1 MDRNTFDSL
10 SSQDQINYINN
21 QLLQGHT
28 ITNICKIIGI
38 GRTTIRDRF
47 KKVGYEYNQKTKI
60 YESIVEI
67 ISTENIKKQDSSNKV
82 VVADADNHLGLKN
95 ILSNFNEMDIKLN
108 EVYSWYKSQ
117 SSSKVVEAD
126 KLKINDFKGDTV
138 TRSYKIYED
147 VQKDFVA
154 FCEVNKKYK
163 VQDIVSQ
170 ALFEFI
176 EKYK

>member
-1 MDRNTFDSL
+1 MDRSTFDRL
-10 SSQDQINYINN
+10 STMDQIDYINK
-21 QLLQGHT
+21 QLLEGHT
-28 ITNICKIIGI
+28 LTNICKDINI

-60 YESIVEI
+60 YESIIEI
-67 ISTENIKKQDSSNKV
+67 ISIENIKKQDSSNKV
-82 VVADADNHLGLKN
+82 VVADADNHLGLKD

-117 SSSKVVEAD
+117 SSLKVVVAD

-154 FCEVNKKYK
+154 FCEANKKYK
-163 VQDIVSQ
+163 VQDIISQ
-170 ALFEFI
+170 ALRDFMD
-176 EKYK
+176 KYK

>member
-126 KLKINDFKGDTV
+126 KLKINDFEGDTV

-147 VQKDFVA
+147 VQKEFVA
-154 FCEVNKKYK
+154 FCEANKKYK
-163 VQDIVSQ
+163 VQDIISQ

>member
-1 MDRNTFDSL
+1 MDRSTFDRL
-10 SSQDQINYINN
+10 STMDQIDYINK
-21 QLLQGHT
+21 QLLEGHT
-28 ITNICKIIGI
+28 LTNICKDINI

-60 YESIVEI
+60 YESIIEI
-67 ISTENIKKQDSSNKV
+67 ISIENIKKQDSSNKV
-82 VVADADNHLGLKN
+82 VVADADNHLGLKD

-117 SSSKVVEAD
+117 SSLKVVEAD

-147 VQKDFVA
+147 VQKDFVT

-163 VQDIVSQ
+163 VQDIISQ

>member
-1 MDRNTFDSL
+1 
-10 SSQDQINYINN
+10 
-21 QLLQGHT
+21 
-28 ITNICKIIGI
+28 
-38 GRTTIRDRF
+38 
-47 KKVGYEYNQKTKI
+47 QKTKI

-82 VVADADNHLGLKN
+82 VVADADNHLGLKD

-117 SSSKVVEAD
+117 SSLKVVEAD

-154 FCEVNKKYK
+154 FCEANKKYK
-163 VQDIVSQ
+163 VQDIISQ

>member
-126 KLKINDFKGDTV
+126 KLKINDFEGNTV

-147 VQKDFVA
+147 VQKEFVD
-154 FCEVNKKYK
+154 FCEANKKYK
-163 VQDIVSQ
+163 VQDIISQ

>member
-1 MDRNTFDSL
+1 MDRSTFDRL
-10 SSQDQINYINN
+10 STMDQIDYINK
-21 QLLQGHT
+21 QLLEDHT
-28 ITNICKIIGI
+28 LTNICKDINI

-67 ISTENIKKQDSSNKV
+67 ISTENIKKQDGSNKV
-82 VVADADNHLGLKN
+82 VVADADNHLGLKD
-95 ILSNFNEMDIKLN
+95 ILSNFNDMNNKLN
-108 EVYSWYKSQ
+108 EVYSWYESQ
-117 SSSKVVEAD
+117 SSNKVVVAD
-126 KLKINDFKGDTV
+126 KLKINDFEGDTV

-147 VQKDFVA
+147 VQKEFVA
-154 FCEVNKKYK
+154 FCEANKKYK

>member
-82 VVADADNHLGLKN
+82 VVADADNHLGLKD

-108 EVYSWYKSQ
+108 E
-117 SSSKVVEAD
+117 
-126 KLKINDFKGDTV
+126 
-138 TRSYKIYED
+138 
-147 VQKDFVA
+147 
-154 FCEVNKKYK
+154 
-163 VQDIVSQ
+163 
-170 ALFEFI
+170 
-176 EKYK
+176 

>member
-82 VVADADNHLGLKN
+82 VVADADNHLGLKD

-117 SSSKVVEAD
+117 SSLKVVEAD
-126 KLKINDFKGDTV
+126 KLKINDFEGDTV

-147 VQKDFVA
+147 VQKDFVV
-154 FCEVNKKYK
+154 FCEANKKYK
-163 VQDIVSQ
+163 VQDIISQ